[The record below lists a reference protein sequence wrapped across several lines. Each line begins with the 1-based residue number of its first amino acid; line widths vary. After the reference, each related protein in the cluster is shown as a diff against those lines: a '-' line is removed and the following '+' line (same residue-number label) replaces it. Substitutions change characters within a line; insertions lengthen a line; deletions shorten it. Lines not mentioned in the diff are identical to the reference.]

1 MRTLVAVFELIY
13 LVLKL
18 SFMRLVPMNKLKLFK
33 VTVLLSITYFLC
45 SLSKKTLSTVVLL
58 LVLKFRF
65 CSVNYTQFS
74 GPTLKRF

>member
-1 MRTLVAVFELIY
+1 MRTLVAVLELIY

-45 SLSKKTLSTVVLL
+45 SLNK
-58 LVLKFRF
+58 
-65 CSVNYTQFS
+65 
-74 GPTLKRF
+74 